1 MSDTVGVVSGPA
13 SRPTGGGRAVRPGRL
28 RIPRPLQTLL
38 AFVVLL
44 IVWEG
49 AVRALGIREY
59 LLPAP
64 SAIAGAFVKHQ
75 RVLLPAALYTSQSV
89 VIGYLS
95 AVVLGVMI
103 ALPIALSAPM
113 QRTVYPLLVF
123 SQLVPK
129 VALAPIFVVW
139 FGFTLLPKVLVTFL
153 LSFFP
158 VVINTVVGLRALDP
172 EVVYLTRS
180 TGASMLDTFLKVRL
194 PAALPTMFAG
204 FKLAA
209 ISATVG
215 AVIGEFIG
223 SDRGLGYVILTAN
236 GDLNTALS
244 FAAIVILTIIGL
256 ILYFSVER
264 LERFCIPWH
273 VSQRSG
279 PESAQAV

>member
-1 MSDTVGVVSGPA
+1 
-13 SRPTGGGRAVRPGRL
+13 
-28 RIPRPLQTLL
+28 
-38 AFVVLL
+38 
-44 IVWEG
+44 
-49 AVRALGIREY
+49 
-59 LLPAP
+59 
-64 SAIAGAFVKHQ
+64 
-75 RVLLPAALYTSQSV
+75 
-89 VIGYLS
+89 
-95 AVVLGVMI
+95 
-103 ALPIALSAPM
+103 M

-172 EVVYLTRS
+172 EVIYLTRS
-180 TGASMLDTFLKVRL
+180 TGASTLDTFLKVRL

-256 ILYFSVER
+256 ILYFGVER

-273 VSQRSG
+273 VSQRTG

>member
-1 MSDTVGVVSGPA
+1 MSELA
-13 SRPTGGGRAVRPGRL
+13 PTLGRAGKRSSGSQRQSRRGL
-28 RIPRPLQTLL
+28 RIPRRLQTLL
-38 AFVVLL
+38 AFALFLL
-44 IVWEG
+44 VWEG
-49 AVRALGIREY
+49 AVRLLGIREY

-64 SAIAGAFVKHQ
+64 SAVLAAFPKYQ
-75 RVLLPAALYTSQSV
+75 RLLVPAAVYTLQSV
-89 VIGYLS
+89 LMGYLA
-95 AVVLGVMI
+95 AVVVGVLI

-139 FGFTLLPKVLVTFL
+139 FGFTLLPKILITFL

-158 VVINTVVGLRALDP
+158 VVINTVVGLRSLDP
-172 EVVYLTRS
+172 EIAHLTRS
-180 TGASMLDTFLKVRL
+180 TGANMLDTFMKVRL

-204 FKLAA
+204 FRLAA

-244 FAAIVILTIIGL
+244 FAAIVVLTVIGL
-256 ILYFSVER
+256 ILYFGVER
-264 LERFCIPWH
+264 LERLCIPWH
-273 VSQRSG
+273 VSQRTG